1 MSYVSI
7 QAKMN
12 TASKKF
18 GPKCKKVR
26 RYYTNFGG
34 TTVLPLTKEQYKKAM
49 KRYLKKH
56 SWIRF

>member
-7 QAKMN
+7 QAKLY
-12 TASKKF
+12 TASKKL

-26 RYYTNFGG
+26 RYYTNFAG
-34 TTVLPLTKEQYKKAM
+34 TTVLPLTKEQYEKAM

-56 SWIRF
+56 S